1 MLALAVSFGVQTC
14 MANHTYRVG
23 DTLHHQVEG
32 GPIGLELTGAV
43 SRPFMMHWDRLYIKK
58 TRKAGIMME
67 MYDRY
72 VDDSNQIAIVPPVG
86 SRYDPITQKIVKD
99 NFLVEQNET
108 EETRLA
114 RVLKTIA
121 NSVQDGIVME
131 EDSPET
137 PKFKNWGF
145 RHGMLVG

>member
-1 MLALAVSFGVQTC
+1 
-14 MANHTYRVG
+14 
-23 DTLHHQVEG
+23 
-32 GPIGLELTGAV
+32 
-43 SRPFMMHWDRLYIKK
+43 MMRLDRLYIKK
-58 TRKAGIMME
+58 ARKAGIRME
-67 MYDRY
+67 MYERY

-131 EDSPET
+131 EDSPERNQNSQ
-137 PKFKNWGF
+137 NWSF
-145 RHGMLVG
+145 RHGMSVG